1 MTTSTPAPTALAR
14 RPLFWVLVA
23 ALPVGLIACLYL
35 SPSLFDPT
43 PEWALGLLLATAQT
57 LLALLIV
64 FLLDTRRSIGLLFGA
79 LAFAWGVLVSTPLA
93 MFVNTAWISALTKAG
108 LGTVSAA
115 MVAPIDEELAKAIGA
130 LLVLALL
137 LPRRVGPL
145 QGLIIGFLVGAGF
158 EIAENFSYALN
169 AASAA
174 ERSHVLSTV
183 IDTFVLRS
191 TEGLLLHA
199 LWTGVIAAGIG
210 AAVGASTAKA
220 RSVALLTTAGLLLS
234 AMLFHALWDLPQLST
249 SSAEAAV
256 RGALLYGTIVAVFL
270 VVWFVGWRRDRRARR
285 SGDPLENAHRPRSL
299 SST

>member
-1 MTTSTPAPTALAR
+1 MSTSTRTPTTLAR
-14 RPLFWVLVA
+14 RPLFWALVA

-35 SPSLFDPT
+35 SPSLFDPS

-57 LLALLIV
+57 LLAVLIV

-93 MFVNTAWISALTKAG
+93 MFVNTAWIAALTKAG

-115 MVAPIDEELAKAIGA
+115 MVAPVDEELAKAVGA

-145 QGLIIGFLVGAGF
+145 QGLVVGFLVGAGF
-158 EIAENFSYALN
+158 EIAENFSYAMN

-174 ERSHVLSTV
+174 ERSQVLPTV

-210 AAVGASTAKA
+210 AAVGASTARA

-234 AMLFHALWDLPQLST
+234 TMLFHGLWDLPQLST

-256 RGALLYGTIVAVFL
+256 RGALLYSTIVAVFL

-285 SGDPLENAHRPRSL
+285 LERPLENAHGPRSL

>member
-1 MTTSTPAPTALAR
+1 MSTSTPAPTIAR
-14 RPLFWVLVA
+14 RPLFWALVA
-23 ALPVGLIACLYL
+23 ALPVGSIACLYL
-35 SPSLFDPT
+35 SPSLFDPS

-57 LLALLIV
+57 LLAVLIV

-79 LAFAWGVLVSTPLA
+79 LAFAWGALVSTPLA
-93 MFVNTAWISALTKAG
+93 MFVNTAWIAALTKAG

-145 QGLIIGFLVGAGF
+145 QGLIVGFLVGAGF
-158 EIAENFSYALN
+158 DIAENFSYAMN

-174 ERSHVLSTV
+174 EPSQVLPTV

-191 TEGLLLHA
+191 TDGLLLHA

-210 AAVGASTAKA
+210 AAVGASTTRA

-234 AMLFHALWDLPQLST
+234 TMLFHALWDLPQLST
-249 SSAEAAV
+249 SSTEAAV
-256 RGALLYGTIVAVFL
+256 RGALLYSTIVAVFL

-285 SGDPLENAHRPRSL
+285 LDLPLGNAHVPRSL
-299 SST
+299 SSI